1 VLLLCYAY
9 FFRTKPRDW
18 LGERL
23 LRNDQF
29 CVERDVKPQLNQS
42 HHFYVNRCL
51 NLQLFSCYRER
62 ASLSDINTTTYSS
75 PRASAAE
82 VRQYYR
88 DYVTSQRLSPY
99 FVSHV
104 VVTSVKRVYDD
115 RSRLPADCES
125 GEEDLHCSTAS
136 SRPVMWEVRGYRAV
150 EGPTAEQNGQEE
162 FCYQAPVVVL
172 ATGGYAIP
180 NALHVPGETRPFVLH
195 SVAELDDRIRRGELN
210 LHSDPVVVVGGGLS
224 AADAILRARAD
235 GIPVAHVFRHS
246 GRDNLSVYRQ
256 LPPHLYPEYD
266 AVYRLMCSNVI
277 GAGDGYSSYPNAEV
291 VDFTSNGEVLLRC
304 DGIEGNVVIRTS
316 FAVVLI
322 GSRPNLSF
330 LQGDELEMGVI
341 PGVAVDGKHNP
352 VDVDPWTYQC
362 HRHPGL
368 YAVGP
373 LVGDVFVRFLRGGAL
388 AVTSHLWQQREK
400 QVPVDEVPIETN
412 SSETEIAWL

>member
-1 VLLLCYAY
+1 M
-9 FFRTKPRDW
+9 
-18 LGERL
+18 
-23 LRNDQF
+23 
-29 CVERDVKPQLNQS
+29 DV
-42 HHFYVNRCL
+42 
-51 NLQLFSCYRER
+51 
-62 ASLSDINTTTYSS
+62 NTTTYSNS

-82 VRQYYR
+82 VRHYYR
-88 DYVTSQRLSPY
+88 DYVASQRLSPY
-99 FVSHV
+99 FMSHV
-104 VVTSVKRVYDD
+104 VVTSVKRVHDD
-115 RSRLPADCES
+115 CSRLPADCES
-125 GEEDLHCSTAS
+125 GEEDIHCSTPGS
-136 SRPVMWEVRGYRAV
+136 HPRMWEVRGYRAV
-150 EGPTAEQNGQEE
+150 EGPSTEESGQEE

-195 SVAELDDRIRRGELN
+195 SVADLDDRIRRGEVN
-210 LHSDPVVVVGGGLS
+210 LHSDPVVVVGAGLS

-235 GIPVAHVFRHS
+235 SIPVAHIFRRS
-246 GRDNLSVYRQ
+246 GRDNLAVYRQ

-277 GAGDGYSSYPNAEV
+277 SAVDGYSSYPNAVV
-291 VDFTSNGEVLLRC
+291 VDFTSNNEVLLRC
-304 DGIEGNVVIRTS
+304 DGAEGNVVIRTS

-330 LQGDELEMGVI
+330 LHGDELEMGVI

-368 YAVGP
+368 YAIGP

-388 AVTSHLWQQREK
+388 AVTSHLWQKREK
-400 QVPVDEVPIETN
+400 QVPSEELPTETD
-412 SSETEIAWL
+412 SLKTEITWL